1 MVSVG
6 VGVGGG
12 KIVVRRW
19 VNSVVMSEG
28 SRIGLL
34 LLFPSRVRWCDGLGH
49 VAALAGE

>member
-1 MVSVG
+1 MVVS
-6 VGVGGG
+6 VGGG

-19 VNSVVMSEG
+19 DNSVVMSEG

-34 LLFPSRVRWCDGLGH
+34 LLLPSRVRWCGGLGH